1 MIKVKEESEKAGL
14 KLDTQK
20 CKFMASS
27 PINSWQI
34 EGEIVKA
41 ETDVLFLGSKI
52 TMDGDF
58 AAMKSRC
65 LLLRRKAMTNLD
77 MNFPVAHTVKNLLA
91 IQKTQVRSLGRED
104 SPGEGNGCPLQ
115 YSCLENSKQAT
126 VYGVAKS

>member
-1 MIKVKEESEKAGL
+1 MAESEGALKSLLMRVKESEKAGL

-52 TMDGDF
+52 TMDGVCSHET
-58 AAMKSRC
+58 KRH
-65 LLLRRKAMTNLD
+65 LLLERIL
-77 MNFPVAHTVKNLLA
+77 VV
-91 IQKTQVRSLGRED
+91 V
-104 SPGEGNGCPLQ
+104 
-115 YSCLENSKQAT
+115 
-126 VYGVAKS
+126 

>member
-1 MIKVKEESEKAGL
+1 MEV
-14 KLDTQK
+14 
-20 CKFMASS
+20 
-27 PINSWQI
+27 
-34 EGEIVKA
+34 V
-41 ETDVLFLGSKI
+41 TDFVFLGSKI

-104 SPGEGNGCPLQ
+104 SLEKGMTTQLQ
-115 YSCLENSKQAT
+115 YSCLENLMDRGAWWAIQFMGLQRT
-126 VYGVAKS
+126 GHD

>member
-34 EGEIVKA
+34 EREIVKA

-52 TMDGDF
+52 TMDGGCSHET
-58 AAMKSRC
+58 KRH
-65 LLLRRKAMTNLD
+65 LLLERIL
-77 MNFPVAHTVKNLLA
+77 VV
-91 IQKTQVRSLGRED
+91 V
-104 SPGEGNGCPLQ
+104 
-115 YSCLENSKQAT
+115 
-126 VYGVAKS
+126 